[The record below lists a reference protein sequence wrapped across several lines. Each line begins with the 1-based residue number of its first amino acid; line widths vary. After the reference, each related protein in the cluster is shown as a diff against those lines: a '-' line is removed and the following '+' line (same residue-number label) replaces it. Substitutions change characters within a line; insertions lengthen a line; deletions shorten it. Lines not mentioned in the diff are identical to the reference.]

1 MSNKSNKRGKNAQF
15 FPRQFFWCPRPAHD
29 PNARNRLRK
38 KLRKPQNNTAFA
50 KISYLVNNC
59 KPVSVGNSANVV
71 FVARFSNQIV
81 CFSTTSRD
89 RKLPYKRKGTALFLL
104 QTSYVQIWVFR
115 LGLYNIVQCIKE
127 YKKIKN

>member
-29 PNARNRLRK
+29 PNAWNRLRK
-38 KLRKPQNNTAFA
+38 KLRKQLRKPQNNTAFA

-89 RKLPYKRKGTALFLL
+89 RKLPRGKVLPCFCCRQVTYKYGFSASGFTI
-104 QTSYVQIWVFR
+104 SCNV
-115 LGLYNIVQCIKE
+115 
-127 YKKIKN
+127 

>member
-29 PNARNRLRK
+29 PNAWNRLRK

-89 RKLPYKRKGTALFLL
+89 RKLRERYCLVFVADKLRTNMGFPPRALQYRAMYKR
-104 QTSYVQIWVFR
+104 V
-115 LGLYNIVQCIKE
+115 
-127 YKKIKN
+127 